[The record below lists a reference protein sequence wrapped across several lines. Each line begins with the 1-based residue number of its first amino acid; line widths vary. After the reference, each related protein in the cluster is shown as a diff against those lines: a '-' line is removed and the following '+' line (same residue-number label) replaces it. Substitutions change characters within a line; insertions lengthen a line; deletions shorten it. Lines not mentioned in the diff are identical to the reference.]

1 MSHRADA
8 FTERYFHGSL
18 DAGCTSI
25 STCFALSEGTVV
37 KMRVKQSRK
46 SHKSIRLHLI
56 GPDVLYEFAGYEFA
70 GALPVLTYD
79 RMAGALYA
87 DFVAE
92 VGCCRTQE
100 HLRNA
105 GGPNRSDV
113 RERSRTKRLRRNVL
127 AIALANKFARFAW
140 NVLPYGR

>member
-1 MSHRADA
+1 
-8 FTERYFHGSL
+8 
-18 DAGCTSI
+18 
-25 STCFALSEGTVV
+25 
-37 KMRVKQSRK
+37 MRVKQSRK

-56 GPDVLYEFAGYEFA
+56 GPDAGYESA
-70 GALPVLTYD
+70 GALPVLTYE

-113 RERSRTKRLRRNVL
+113 CERSRTKRLRRNVL